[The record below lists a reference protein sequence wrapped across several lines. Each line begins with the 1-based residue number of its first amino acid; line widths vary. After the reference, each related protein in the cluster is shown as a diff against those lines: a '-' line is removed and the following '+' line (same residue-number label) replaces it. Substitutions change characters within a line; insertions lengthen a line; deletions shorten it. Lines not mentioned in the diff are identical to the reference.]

1 MIWLALAAAV
11 LAGAAAVVYGL
22 YRLVLG
28 APFED
33 GAGFRGSLRRAAAS
47 LKASVRRTRC

>member
-1 MIWLALAAAV
+1 MFWLALAAAV
-11 LAGAAAVVYGL
+11 LAGAIAAAYFL

-33 GAGFRGSLRRAAAS
+33 GSGFRGSLKRVAAR
-47 LKASVRRTRC
+47 LTASVRRTRC